1 MSLNGLST
9 TMVISDELHE
19 GGDKQSSPSSCFKK
33 GKKALIDGDGVL
45 YLNAIRFQTEIQW
58 DDEDERSGKTTFCDT
73 DAAFVAIKL
82 DIKNILKA
90 TGCNDYLFCLSD
102 NRQNYFRNKIL
113 PTYKANRTQPKP
125 QMYPFLKAQ
134 VIKNFNTLSYPT
146 LEADDCLGLLAD
158 EDTVLVSLDKDLDQ
172 IAGEH
177 YNWRKDKL
185 YSVTP
190 EDADYQFFYQCL
202 VGDSTDNYKG
212 CPRVGDKGA
221 RKILDEDCSWEAV
234 VKAYEGKGLTEE
246 DALVQARVARIL
258 RAGEYE
264 RETGEIKLFNV
275 EE

>member
-1 MSLNGLST
+1 VSLDHYKKYLEYYN
-9 TMVISDELHE
+9 
-19 GGDKQSSPSSCFKK
+19 GGDGKLSSPSSSIK

-45 YLNAIRFQTEIQW
+45 FLNAVRFQTEIQW
-58 DDEDERSGKTTFCDT
+58 EDEDGGKMTFSDT
-73 DAAFVAIKL
+73 DAAMEAIKQ
-82 DIKNILKA
+82 DVRNILKV

-125 QMYPFLKAQ
+125 QMYPYLKAQ

-146 LEADDCLGLLAD
+146 LEADDCLGLLAG
-158 EDTVLVSLDKDLDQ
+158 ENTVLVSLDKDLDQ

-177 YNWRKDKL
+177 YNWKKNRL
-185 YSVTP
+185 YVVTK
-190 EDADYQFFYQCL
+190 EEAEYQFYYQVL

-221 RKILDEDCSWEAV
+221 RKILDNDCSWEAV
-234 VKAYEGKGLTEE
+234 IKAYAGKGLTE
-246 DALVQARVARIL
+246 DDTLVQARVARIL

-264 RETGEIKLFNV
+264 RETGEIKLY
-275 EE
+275 EGGS